1 MSRCYCNCCPEYIKS
16 TQYNFFGWWRGGV
29 KAWES
34 TAGAIRIA
42 GQRRRPK
49 TDDDDD
55 GKMTTTTTTTTGGS
69 QYNSSVTIWLQEIG
83 WAHWTLAIPIVGAGS
98 LVDCLQMIVPPC
110 GEMSS
115 EFRRWLSVSSL
126 QLIHV
131 LYSDQVHNQIVLQR
145 LCMAKDFPT
154 RSIRW

>member
-55 GKMTTTTTTTTGGS
+55 GKTTTTTTTTGGS

-98 LVDCLQMIVPPC
+98 LVDCLQMITSVWRD
-110 GEMSS
+110 
-115 EFRRWLSVSSL
+115 EFRVPKMVKCLFVAVNINFVFRSGPQSNRAAGV
-126 QLIHV
+126 
-131 LYSDQVHNQIVLQR
+131 VHG
-145 LCMAKDFPT
+145 
-154 RSIRW
+154 